1 MRVSSLMFLALP
13 VIWAAEAHSQDATD
27 EAQLELYCEQCPFD
41 APVRVPAPNVF
52 SPPATISP
60 TATRDL
66 GFISVRDM
74 IDQLPDNIARVPLED
89 IDGFELRG
97 IDTEGAQILI
107 LVDGEGIPETASGE
121 SESVAPADS
130 GEEELN
136 ADPDGA
142 GQN

>member
-27 EAQLELYCEQCPFD
+27 EALLELYCEQCPFD

-52 SPPATISP
+52 SP
-60 TATRDL
+60 TATRDP

-74 IDQLPDNIARVPLED
+74 IDQLPDNIARVSPEV

-107 LVDGEGIPETASGE
+107 LVNGEGIPETASGE